1 MIGIKFV
8 LQHKV
13 TKVKQESTELFF
25 PEWNEQV
32 ESLVIMN
39 RKKIENSMPDH
50 RILTVIANEED
61 T

>member
-8 LQHKV
+8 LQHKT

-25 PEWNEQV
+25 PEWDEKV
-32 ESLVIMN
+32 ESLVHIN
-39 RKKIENSMPDH
+39 RERFERSMPDY
-50 RILTVIANEED
+50 RVLTVIANEEN